1 MEVSAGCG
9 DAAAHVAPLLRR
21 VYVFHDGEN
30 AYIPPT
36 VNNGG
41 GLFNDVVV
49 RVRACAVHRGCPRHN
64 ESPNP
69 LLLCR
74 RPCIRRRALTL
85 AATLTRK

>member
-49 RVRACAVHRGCPRHN
+49 RVRNRTLIECPAITSPQTPFCCAGD
-64 ESPNP
+64 
-69 LLLCR
+69 
-74 RPCIRRRALTL
+74 RAEGGGL
-85 AATLTRK
+85 